1 MYRRH
6 FCLGALAGA
15 ASAAVVTPAWA
26 SAPASVAVS
35 SEIRAVTGAGA
46 ETALERVVVDDFRK
60 SLRGGLLLP
69 TDDGYEQA
77 RKLWSGIDKKPA
89 LIARC
94 TGPADVRTAVNFARE
109 HDLLTAV
116 KCGGHNAAGK
126 GSCDDGIMIDL
137 SPLQGIRVLP
147 DQGVSWVA
155 GGSLLGAMDHENM
168 AHGVVTTAGTV
179 SHTGVGG
186 LTLGGGFGRVG
197 RRFGLASDNIKAVEI
212 VTADGQ
218 LRHASAQINED
229 LYWGCRGGGG
239 NFGVVTAFQF
249 EVHPMQREVIG
260 GLLMYPF
267 DDAGSLIEFYGEYCV
282 KAPDDLATEMFI
294 VAPPSGPRMV
304 MFSVCYSGPAK
315 HADRLLAPLR
325 NFGKPMRDGIK
336 SIDYVELQRSSDNED
351 PRNVNNYTKGGFSR
365 EIPGDL
371 AKALADNLETHPGR
385 TGIAVFQQSGGA
397 INRVDAAATAF
408 AHRYA
413 EHNMFVAAN
422 WTDDAQSSEHINWGR
437 AYWNSIEPYIRG
449 AYVNDLRE
457 DTAEAINR
465 SYLGNYDRLVQVKN
479 KYDPTNL
486 FSLNANIK
494 PTVT

>member
-1 MYRRH
+1 MFRRQ
-6 FCLGALAGA
+6 FCIGALAGTA
-15 ASAAVVTPAWA
+15 AAAASTPLSAAVNT
-26 SAPASVAVS
+26 
-35 SEIRAVTGAGA
+35 EIRAVTGDGA
-46 ETALERVVVDDFRK
+46 EKAIERVVVDDLRK

-69 TDDGYEQA
+69 TDDGYDKA

-126 GSCDDGIMIDL
+126 GSCDNGIMIDL
-137 SPLQGIRVLP
+137 SPLQGIRVEP
-147 DQGVSWVA
+147 DNGVSWVA

-197 RRFGLASDNIKAVEI
+197 RRFGLAADNIKAVEI

-218 LRHASAQINED
+218 FRRANAQTNED

-249 EVHPMQREVIG
+249 AVHPMQREVVG
-260 GLLMYPF
+260 GSIVFPF
-267 DDAGSLIEFYGEYCV
+267 DNAGSLIEFYGEHCAN
-282 KAPDDLATEMFI
+282 APDELATDMYI
-294 VAPPSGPRMV
+294 VAPPNRPRV
-304 MFSVCYSGPAK
+304 VVFSVCYSGDVK
-315 HADRLLAPLR
+315 EADRYVAPLR
-325 NFGKPMRDGIK
+325 KLGKPINDGIRK
-336 SIDYVELQRSSDNED
+336 VDYVQLQRSADNED
-351 PRNVNNYTKGGFSR
+351 PRNVNNYTKGGFCR
-365 EIPGDL
+365 ELPAEL
-371 AKALADNLETHPGR
+371 ARALADNLEPHAGR

-397 INRVDAAATAF
+397 INRVEATATAF

-413 EHNMFVAAN
+413 EFNMFIAAN
-422 WTDDAQSSEHINWGR
+422 WVGDDQSSEHIAWGR
-437 AYWNSIEPYIRG
+437 SYWKSIEPFIRG

-457 DTAEAINR
+457 DSAEAINR

-486 FSLNANIK
+486 FRLNANIK
-494 PTVT
+494 PTVAT